1 MTEHSLKALLEN
13 ALKEQEAA
21 QHKSSTTAP
30 EITGNALL
38 EAESLINMKSNDLE
52 KKKKELV
59 CLFIEYFLSVLN
71 MKFTVVIPQLKQEL
85 LDNKVQTLEKEWSM
99 VEEESLKNPSPGT

>member
-1 MTEHSLKALLEN
+1 MTEHSLKAQLEN

-30 EITGNALL
+30 EITGNALV

-52 KKKKELV
+52 KKMKELV
-59 CLFIEYFLSVLN
+59 CPLVEYFFVGFEYEIDCCYSPT
-71 MKFTVVIPQLKQEL
+71 KTGVI
-85 LDNKVQTLEKEWSM
+85 
-99 VEEESLKNPSPGT
+99 G